1 MRNLYEYA
9 GKNDKKKSLTNIL
22 HYTKEGESMTLDS
35 LEENYND
42 WNISIPNISEKI
54 YKLIYDEADKI
65 LNNSKEEVNIINK
78 LILSMAIRLKSE
90 KKMIKKLGDNFNEEE
105 INGNQTREL
114 FEKYVKLFSNDKESI
129 DIYERVVM
137 MTPENIHVNS
147 FMYEPLLDMDDHH
160 LKKLY
165 SDVLEL

>member
-22 HYTKEGESMTLDS
+22 HYTEEGDSMTLDS

-42 WNISIPNISEKI
+42 WNVSIPNISEKI

-65 LNNSKEEVNIINK
+65 LNNSKEEVNIVNK

>member
-42 WNISIPNISEKI
+42 WNVSIPNISEKI

-65 LNNSKEEVNIINK
+65 LNNSKEEVNIVNK